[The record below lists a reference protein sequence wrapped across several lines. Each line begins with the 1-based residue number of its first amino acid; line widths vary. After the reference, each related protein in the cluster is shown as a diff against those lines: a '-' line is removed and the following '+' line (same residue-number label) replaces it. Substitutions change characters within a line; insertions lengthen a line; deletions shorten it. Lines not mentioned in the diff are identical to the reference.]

1 IKKIRIKKKNSKN
14 RADKMI
20 IGTGNGMNIKKSK
33 QPSKHLKLLKPNRF
47 GKDRTEQKLQNF
59 QKHLKKL
66 GAPSDFNIP
75 KELVSHLGKRIQKA
89 GSLRLLLNQCIHKR
103 PFLILVPKQTSR
115 NKISYQEQKLEL
127 QRYSFRPF
135 EDDWIELKRLSFLYG
150 VSMCKMF
157 VKLLLETDLYPE
169 SRYAENPILD
179 KLEGDTGDP
188 TLIQK
193 TGS

>member
-1 IKKIRIKKKNSKN
+1 
-14 RADKMI
+14 MI
-20 IGTGNGMNIKKSK
+20 LGTGNGMNIKKSK

-75 KELVSHLGKRIQKA
+75 KELVSHLGKRIQRA

-103 PFLILVPKQTSR
+103 PFLILVPKQTSS

>member
-1 IKKIRIKKKNSKN
+1 
-14 RADKMI
+14 
-20 IGTGNGMNIKKSK
+20 
-33 QPSKHLKLLKPNRF
+33 
-47 GKDRTEQKLQNF
+47 
-59 QKHLKKL
+59 
-66 GAPSDFNIP
+66 
-75 KELVSHLGKRIQKA
+75 GKRIQKA

>member
-1 IKKIRIKKKNSKN
+1 
-14 RADKMI
+14 MI

-33 QPSKHLKLLKPNRF
+33 QPSKHLKLLKPSRF

-75 KELVSHLGKRIQKA
+75 KELVSHLGKRIQRA

-103 PFLILVPKQTSR
+103 PFLILVPKQTSS
-115 NKISYQEQKLEL
+115 NKISYQEQKFEL

-135 EDDWIELKRLSFLYG
+135 EDDWI
-150 VSMCKMF
+150 
-157 VKLLLETDLYPE
+157 
-169 SRYAENPILD
+169 
-179 KLEGDTGDP
+179 
-188 TLIQK
+188 
-193 TGS
+193 